1 MTNQQTYKQH
11 DAGIS
16 DVIGSMMGLA
26 TASTRF
32 TWRQMKNAMGI
43 CVGSQSAW
51 NNVRDSIEKMCD
63 AMSRTQGDSG
73 MDSNGNMR
81 SSEPQNAEEAFTGRK
96 V

>member
-1 MTNQQTYKQH
+1 MTNQQTYQQH
-11 DAGIS
+11 DAGIT
-16 DVIGSMMGLA
+16 DVLDSMMGLA

-51 NNVRDSIEKMCD
+51 NNVRDSIEKMRD
-63 AMSRTQGDSG
+63 AMSKTQADSG
-73 MDSNGNMR
+73 MDSQGNMR

>member
-1 MTNQQTYKQH
+1 MTSQQTYKQH
-11 DAGIS
+11 DAGMT
-16 DVIGSMMGLA
+16 DVLDSMMGLA

-51 NNVRDSIEKMCD
+51 NNVRDSIEKMRD
-63 AMSRTQGDSG
+63 AMSKTQGDSG
-73 MDSNGNMR
+73 MNTR
-81 SSEPQNAEEAFTGRK
+81 SSEPQSAEEAFTGRK